1 MTVNF
6 TIEIISSK
14 YTGADLQPR
23 LCCIL
28 TRYITIFQGQN
39 NLLHATTYELMNI
52 LRNRSIADVHLKA
65 TVVILS
71 TTLRYRL

>member
-6 TIEIISSK
+6 TTEIFSSK
-14 YTGADLQPR
+14 YTGRTYMLY
-23 LCCIL
+23 LIF

>member
-6 TIEIISSK
+6 TIEIFSSK
-14 YTGADLQPR
+14 YTGRTYMLY
-23 LCCIL
+23 LIF

>member
-14 YTGADLQPR
+14 YTGRTYR